1 MKKKTIATSLLAIL
15 VSTYATPFVSNAETI
30 SGATKDTTE
39 QVAPTAE
46 SEAPTTESEA
56 PATKDEV
63 KAPTTK
69 EAPAAKTGAQTRDL
83 STHIENYRAE
93 VRANIES
100 AFKNKEITEPQYL
113 ALLSDLISA
122 ADGDAIEAVA
132 DQLEADKATTLTA
145 NNQAAV
151 DEAKLDADN
160 KIQELIATG
169 DVGNLT
175 SGPAKTAQNAVN
187 TAYGLYDGTNKDKVI
202 SDIEA
207 AVAKLQAQADA
218 KALKRAQTAAKNELP
233 GLVADGKLPS
243 ADYYDTLQKIEAAT
257 TVAEVEAIMEAI
269 KNPTNG
275 GGTENPGGGTENPGG
290 GTENPGGGTTTTL
303 DQAKQ
308 SAKDVLFTWLSYGQ
322 INDSQYVN
330 GINAINAA
338 TTPEEVQAVIE
349 DIKNQIV
356 EEVQNTLAQ
365 IKQDAKDQLF
375 AWFTDGSLTAQDYA
389 FYLSQVIAAQ
399 DAEEVA
405 AIIANADQ
413 QINENG
419 MHFDL
424 EAYKEEARNQL
435 ATWLAGGWITEDQYW
450 AYLSLVDVAQDAD
463 AVDAAINQLMD
474 EIHNADTLEN
484 AQNNATNQLISWLA
498 DGVISETQYY
508 TYLQHIADATS
519 VEEVNNIMQN
529 LLNELG
535 YGADSL
541 EFVQNQ
547 ATNQLVAWLAEGSI
561 TEAQYYTYLQRVADA
576 TTVAEVNAI
585 LDELKAIIEGDVE
598 DVTNKPVGTP
608 SNTNTNNNTN
618 NVLVSVTTTEN
629 GGKKAT
635 VTTKEV
641 VKTTNAKKAELP
653 KTGETNQNL
662 TALGLMSVALG
673 SLVAV
678 LKRKRS

>member
-1 MKKKTIATSLLAIL
+1 
-15 VSTYATPFVSNAETI
+15 
-30 SGATKDTTE
+30 
-39 QVAPTAE
+39 
-46 SEAPTTESEA
+46 
-56 PATKDEV
+56 
-63 KAPTTK
+63 
-69 EAPAAKTGAQTRDL
+69 
-83 STHIENYRAE
+83 
-93 VRANIES
+93 
-100 AFKNKEITEPQYL
+100 
-113 ALLSDLISA
+113 
-122 ADGDAIEAVA
+122 
-132 DQLEADKATTLTA
+132 
-145 NNQAAV
+145 
-151 DEAKLDADN
+151 
-160 KIQELIATG
+160 
-169 DVGNLT
+169 
-175 SGPAKTAQNAVN
+175 
-187 TAYGLYDGTNKDKVI
+187 
-202 SDIEA
+202 
-207 AVAKLQAQADA
+207 
-218 KALKRAQTAAKNELP
+218 
-233 GLVADGKLPS
+233 
-243 ADYYDTLQKIEAAT
+243 
-257 TVAEVEAIMEAI
+257 
-269 KNPTNG
+269 
-275 GGTENPGGGTENPGG
+275 
-290 GTENPGGGTTTTL
+290 
-303 DQAKQ
+303 
-308 SAKDVLFTWLSYGQ
+308 
-322 INDSQYVN
+322 
-330 GINAINAA
+330 
-338 TTPEEVQAVIE
+338 
-349 DIKNQIV
+349 
-356 EEVQNTLAQ
+356 
-365 IKQDAKDQLF
+365 
-375 AWFTDGSLTAQDYA
+375 
-389 FYLSQVIAAQ
+389 
-399 DAEEVA
+399 
-405 AIIANADQ
+405 
-413 QINENG
+413 